1 MDSTLIGNKSESL
14 EQGIV
19 FMPYIM
25 ETTTPT
31 IVEFSFKN
39 RIRKNKINK
48 IYNLGLDIETFPS
61 KTIATRYLT
70 KTINSNYYGKMEIK

>member
-25 ETTTPT
+25 ETTTP
-31 IVEFSFKN
+31 FSFKN

>member
-19 FMPYIM
+19 FVPYIM
-25 ETTTPT
+25 ATTTPT
-31 IVEFSFKN
+31 IIEFSPKN

-61 KTIATRYLT
+61 KSITSRYST
-70 KTINSNYYGKMEIK
+70 TTINSNFFGKMTL